1 MNHFF
6 IFLLPWMIL
15 TSEGT
20 KTRRIFSVEN
30 KKKKRPFWHLNKL
43 FQQRKNLIKLL
54 LIQ

>member
-6 IFLLPWMIL
+6 IFLLLRMIL

-30 KKKKRPFWHLNKL
+30 KKEAPVLAPKQIISAKKKLN
-43 FQQRKNLIKLL
+43 
-54 LIQ
+54 